1 MGWYTPTSR
10 QQFFRSY
17 PKVDLHRHLEGSLRF
32 KTLLDV
38 AHQHGITLP
47 VSPDLSSLVQMQPGD
62 TLNFS
67 TFLSK
72 FQYLRLFYRS
82 AEVIQRVTREAVQ
95 DAAEDNV
102 QYLELRFMPV
112 ALTRAQDLSLAEVMD
127 WVAGTAQ
134 LAELK
139 N

>member
-1 MGWYTPTSR
+1 M
-10 QQFFRSY
+10 
-17 PKVDLHRHLEGSLRF
+17 HRHLEGSLRF

-82 AEVIQRVTREAVQ
+82 VEVIQRVTREAVQ

-112 ALTRAQDLSLAEVMD
+112 TLTRAQDLSLAEVMD

>member
-62 TLNFS
+62 TLNFQPFYPNFS
-67 TFLSK
+67 IYACFIAR
-72 FQYLRLFYRS
+72 LRS
-82 AEVIQRVTREAVQ
+82 
-95 DAAEDNV
+95 
-102 QYLELRFMPV
+102 
-112 ALTRAQDLSLAEVMD
+112 SS
-127 WVAGTAQ
+127 G
-134 LAELK
+134 
-139 N
+139 

>member
-1 MGWYTPTSR
+1 
-10 QQFFRSY
+10 
-17 PKVDLHRHLEGSLRF
+17 
-32 KTLLDV
+32 
-38 AHQHGITLP
+38 
-47 VSPDLSSLVQMQPGD
+47 
-62 TLNFS
+62 
-67 TFLSK
+67 
-72 FQYLRLFYRS
+72 
-82 AEVIQRVTREAVQ
+82 VTREAVQ

-112 ALTRAQDLSLAEVMD
+112 TLTRAQDLSPAEVMD